1 MPQLREN
8 IITGDW
14 VVITPERAKR
24 PSDYHVDTK
33 PIETPRESCPFCEGT
48 PGYKANEHVHGSAT
62 DNFYVI
68 KNKYP
73 AFLENEKEVSV
84 RSYYPEKGFYR
95 ARAAVGAHEVV
106 IAREHE
112 KNLMTLSIS
121 QLTEMMHVFCERYEA
136 MKRDPNVISIMP
148 IYNHGASAGAS
159 ISHPHAQIFAS
170 PVVANTV
177 GRELT
182 GAERYYGING
192 TCVFCDIIE
201 HEKREKVRVVAE
213 NRHFLAATFYAAR
226 FPMETWIYPKRHD
239 SQFENTPRSEL
250 RDLAE
255 VLQDVLKRM
264 ERNIPYIPLNFYIHT
279 LPTIHSK
286 SYSYHWHLEITPR
299 LANYGGYELGSG
311 VIIDIM
317 SPEDAAEYLR
327 KPGHVASL

>member
-24 PSDYHVDTK
+24 PSDYKVDSA
-33 PIETPRESCPFCEGT
+33 PILSEKDSCPFCPGT
-48 PGYKANEHVHGSAT
+48 DGYRANSHVRGAETEH
-62 DNFYVI
+62 FYVI

-73 AFLENEKEVSV
+73 AFLEGEEHASV

-95 ARAAVGAHEVV
+95 ARAAIGAHEVV
-106 IAREHE
+106 VAKNHDQNLITLTANEIA
-112 KNLMTLSIS
+112 
-121 QLTEMMHVFCERYEA
+121 EMMKVFCHRYEDL
-136 MKRDPNVISIMP
+136 KKDPNVISIMP
-148 IYNHGASAGAS
+148 IYNHGSSAGAS

-182 GAERYYGING
+182 GAEEYYGING
-192 TCVFCDIIE
+192 SCVFCDIIA
-201 HEKREKVRVVAE
+201 HEKKEQIRVVSE
-213 NRHFLAATFYAAR
+213 NRNFLAATFYAAR
-226 FPMETWIYPKRHD
+226 FPLETWIYPKRHD
-239 SQFENTPRSEL
+239 SQFENTPHHEL
-250 RDLAE
+250 LDLAE
-255 VLQDVLKRM
+255 VLLDVLKRM
-264 ERNIPYIPLNFYIHT
+264 ERNIPHIPLNFYIHT

-327 KPGHVASL
+327 KPNSNKI

>member
-24 PSDYHVDTK
+24 PSDYKVDA
-33 PIETPRESCPFCEGT
+33 PPASSPPETCPFCAGT
-48 PGYKANEHVHGSAT
+48 DGYRCNEKVRGAGS

-73 AFLENEKEVSV
+73 AFLDCDDQASV

-106 IAREHE
+106 IAKDHQ
-112 KNLMTLSIS
+112 KSLMTLSEAEIA
-121 QLTEMMHVFCERYEA
+121 EMMLIFCQRYEA
-136 MKRDPNVISIMP
+136 MKKDSNVVSIMP
-148 IYNHGASAGAS
+148 IYNHGPFAGAS

-201 HEKREKVRVVAE
+201 HEKREKVRIVAE

-239 SQFENTPRSEL
+239 SQFENTPQTEL
-250 RDLAE
+250 LELAE
-255 VLQDVLKRM
+255 VLQYVLKRM
-264 ERNIPYIPLNFYIHT
+264 ERTVPHIPLNFYIHT
-279 LPTIHSK
+279 LPTIHSQ
-286 SYSYHWHLEITPR
+286 SFSYHWHLEITPR

-317 SPEDAAEYLR
+317 SPEDAAEFLR
-327 KPGHVASL
+327 NPKSKSL